1 MINELIWTQKLLF
14 IFFFLQLKIYW
25 KDGTVQERPYT
36 CTLSGQSPTP
46 TPVPLFMVTKSH
58 VLDHGV
64 VEVSANWSPPLEAN
78 GVLVGYRLCLS
89 SQPLEDDEK
98 PLESDSSCLNVS
110 VSMPINITAWMH

>member
-1 MINELIWTQKLLF
+1 M
-14 IFFFLQLKIYW
+14 
-25 KDGTVQERPYT
+25 QEKPYT

-46 TPVPLFMVTKSH
+46 APVPLFMVTKSH

-64 VEVSANWSPPLEAN
+64 VEVSANWSPPPEAN

-98 PLESDSSCLNVS
+98 PLESDSFCLNVS